1 MSLHQEKELL
11 PSLRSFCFTFT
22 CVFSFLTFYF
32 FRKNYDSLY
41 VELSGTISIFFL
53 VSGLFQW
60 KALSPLNRAWFK
72 FGYYLHLIINPIV
85 MGLLYFVVI
94 TPFGLAMRL
103 FGVKL
108 LMLKYDSGK
117 TSYWEERNLEEQKPD
132 SMKYQF

>member
-1 MSLHQEKELL
+1 
-11 PSLRSFCFTFT
+11 
-22 CVFSFLTFYF
+22 
-32 FRKNYDSLY
+32 
-41 VELSGTISIFFL
+41 
-53 VSGLFQW
+53 
-60 KALSPLNRAWFK
+60 
-72 FGYYLHLIINPIV
+72 